1 LVKLQPEELLE
12 QASVA
17 TGLDDFGPPSF
28 REGLEVLVDS
38 AERESG
44 LHDEGRARLARM
56 IQSRLENR
64 LHLYDW
70 HAREPTIGEGVIPAP
85 VFVIGLWRTGT
96 TILSY
101 VLAQDHDQRSLRR
114 WEASIPCPPPGLDD
128 DADRE
133 RVARLEAQIARQH
146 EATPELAAINIQ
158 EADGPTECVLPMSHE
173 FKSLLFDCSLH
184 IPSFYEW
191 NRAAD
196 QRSTYELH
204 RAVLQLLQWREP
216 PNRWQLK
223 APAHTLSLPA
233 LLEVYPDARFVVPHR
248 DPSVSLA
255 SACDFWELQ
264 MQTFTDKVDTHALG
278 AHWLDVYCDALACL
292 QTFLDELVDPARVVE
307 LQYSELRD
315 TLGAVG
321 RIYDELGLTLT
332 AETEQRMA
340 DFLAHHRPGQ
350 HGTHDY
356 SLESYGL
363 DPDEVAAR
371 FAPWVERFAIEVR

>member
-1 LVKLQPEELLE
+1 VTLDVDALLE
-12 QASVA
+12 DAA
-17 TGLDDFGPPSF
+17 ANTGLDDFGPPSF
-28 REGLEVLVDS
+28 REGLDVLIDS

-44 LHDEGRARLARM
+44 LDDDGRSLLARM
-56 IQSRLENR
+56 IRSRLENR

-70 HAREPTIGEGVIPAP
+70 HAREPSIGEGEIPAP

-101 VLAQDHDQRSLRR
+101 LLAQDRDSRSLRR
-114 WEASIPCPPPGLDD
+114 WEAAIPSPPPGIDA

-133 RVARLEAQIARQH
+133 RIARLEAQIEQQH
-146 EATPELAAINIQ
+146 AATPELAAINIQ
-158 EADGPTECVLPMSHE
+158 EAEGPTECVLTLSHE

-196 QRSTYELH
+196 QRSAYELH
-204 RAVLQLLQWREP
+204 RATLQLLQWKTP
-216 PNRWQLK
+216 PNHWQLK

-233 LLEVYPDARFVVPHR
+233 LLEVYPDARFIVPHR

-264 MQTFTDKVDTHALG
+264 MQAFTPKVDTDALG
-278 AHWLDVYCDALACL
+278 AHWLDVYCDALECL
-292 QTFLDELVDPARVVE
+292 QVFLDELVDPSRVVE

-315 TLGAVG
+315 TLGAVA
-321 RIYDELGLTLT
+321 RIYDKLDIPMT
-332 AETEQRMA
+332 ADAEQRIG
-340 DFLAHHRPGQ
+340 DFLAQHRPGQ
-350 HGTHDY
+350 HGAHHY
-356 SLESYGL
+356 SLEQYGL
-363 DPDEVAAR
+363 DPDAVAAR
-371 FAPWVERFAIEVR
+371 FQPWVERFDIEVKR